1 VARGYV
7 PLLLSVALIW
17 GASFMFIKVA
27 VEEIAPAAA
36 MALRLAFAGLFLVPF
51 LLVQQG
57 VRQTVAGIR
66 GTGRGAI
73 FLGFMN
79 AALPFTLISW
89 GEQHVD
95 SSIAAIGNSPVP
107 IFVALLAIRFQHS
120 ERIRGLRLA
129 GVVLGFVGVA
139 VLAGFQPEGSWLAV
153 AGTLACV
160 AAALAYAIS
169 NLFTQRRYR
178 ETQPLVLVTAA
189 SLAGAALLT
198 PLALFQL
205 PNEIPSGR
213 ALGSVAA
220 LGIAGTAIA
229 MIIFFR
235 MLASYGASR
244 ASLVTYLVPV
254 TAIAYGVFLL
264 DERLSASAIVGLV
277 LILGGVAL
285 GSGVFRFG
293 RGRREAVPAAP
304 HA

>member
-1 VARGYV
+1 
-7 PLLLSVALIW
+7 
-17 GASFMFIKVA
+17 MFIKVA
-27 VEEIAPAAA
+27 VEEIAPATA

-57 VRQTVAGIR
+57 LRRTVAGIR
-66 GTGRGAI
+66 GTGRGAV

-129 GVVLGFVGVA
+129 GVVLGFLGVA

-198 PLALFQL
+198 PLAVFQL
-205 PNEIPSGR
+205 PSEIPSGR
-213 ALGSVAA
+213 ALASVAA
-220 LGIAGTAIA
+220 LGIVGTAIA

-264 DERLSASAIVGLV
+264 DERLSASAVVGLV

-293 RGRREAVPAAP
+293 RGRREPVAAAP